1 MRKQLGGRLIV
12 AGVFVFCMAR
22 AENKTDI
29 SLFFKENPN
38 RQVAECFSTKKAAMD
53 VPTWLTDSSAPY
65 I

>member
-29 SLFFKENPN
+29 SLFF
-38 RQVAECFSTKKAAMD
+38 A
-53 VPTWLTDSSAPY
+53 SSAESTSVLSGVRNEISMSVIY
-65 I
+65 ASAL

>member
-29 SLFFKENPN
+29 SLFF
-38 RQVAECFSTKKAAMD
+38 A
-53 VPTWLTDSSAPY
+53 SSAESVGM
-65 I
+65 IQLNRHLCQC